1 MAKGKKWNIL
11 LGKEASVDGVVLTP
25 LTPFNSLTPHRS
37 LLNSTANISVNDVVL
52 TPLTPFNS
60 LTPHQI
66 LLNSSST
73 LLLRPNLVACE
84 SVVKD
89 EEETRDADPVRGLER
104 GAILHNTTQPR
115 HHSTTSN
122 RHSQQ

>member
-1 MAKGKKWNIL
+1 MEVVKGEKQNII
-11 LGKEASVDGVVLTP
+11 LGKEV
-25 LTPFNSLTPHRS
+25 
-37 LLNSTANISVNDVVL
+37 SVNGVVL

-66 LLNSSST
+66 LLNSSS

-104 GAILHNTTQPR
+104 GAILHDTTQPR
-115 HHSTTSN
+115 HHSTTGN
-122 RHSQQ
+122 RHGQQ

>member
-1 MAKGKKWNIL
+1 MLFLFLRYDFYLQYGGNEREKVEYL
-11 LGKEASVDGVVLTP
+11 LGKEASVNGVVLIP
-25 LTPFNSLTPHRS
+25 LTPFH
-37 LLNSTANISVNDVVL
+37 
-52 TPLTPFNS
+52 S

-66 LLNSSST
+66 LLNSASL
-73 LLLRPNLVACE
+73 LLLRPNLVAYE

-89 EEETRDADPVRGLER
+89 EEETRNADPVRGLER
-104 GAILHNTTQPR
+104 SGILHDTTQPR